1 MDKRYI
7 LREDVK
13 GKVDDDVVI
22 VKKVKDVVVKGSTVT
37 LYSPEKEEVRKL
49 DLLGEE
55 DKNENGAS
63 DKG

>member
-7 LREDVK
+7 LREDIK

-49 DLLGEE
+49 DLLVEE
-55 DKNENGAS
+55 DKNENSAS